1 MSVANNTMDDR
12 RQAWPRL
19 ALLRKSPQKGGMLMN
34 EFHLEHELGG
44 EETQLFPLLFSPNPF
59 YTVQVTD

>member
-1 MSVANNTMDDR
+1 
-12 RQAWPRL
+12 
-19 ALLRKSPQKGGMLMN
+19 MN